1 MFNHSDM
8 LIQRQRAHELLA
20 VFFDVV
26 PIVLLSIDGR
36 NQVAQPSGYLS
47 HGHAPIHLIHF

>member
-36 NQVAQPSGYLS
+36 NQVAQPSGHPS
-47 HGHAPIHLIHF
+47 HGHTLSH